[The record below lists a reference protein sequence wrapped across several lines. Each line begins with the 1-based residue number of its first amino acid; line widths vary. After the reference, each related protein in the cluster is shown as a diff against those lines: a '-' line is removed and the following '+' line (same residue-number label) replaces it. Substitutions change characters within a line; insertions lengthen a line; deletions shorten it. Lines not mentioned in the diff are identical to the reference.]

1 MKEKE
6 GKNAPET
13 EKTGAFARGRGR
25 FLEKLRKVSFFRG
38 ANAKNGLTRA
48 GEISYNAKLQGLCPS
63 ARGGGGSRRREG
75 RVQRPARRRASSISG
90 RSAARKEGFFHAEN
104 VSAEEASQKEGAWLP
119 QKNVHQQRAQGF
131 GAPPCKGQ
139 STLNLLSARATV
151 SVAFLC
157 ICRLFRAGRGRRP
170 LFRAPGGKEA
180 HRLWM

>member
-1 MKEKE
+1 MKEKG

-13 EKTGAFARGRGR
+13 EKTGALARGRKR

-75 RVQRPARRRASSISG
+75 RVQRPRALPRFINFRPVRG
-90 RSAARKEGFFHAEN
+90 LKGGFFHAEN